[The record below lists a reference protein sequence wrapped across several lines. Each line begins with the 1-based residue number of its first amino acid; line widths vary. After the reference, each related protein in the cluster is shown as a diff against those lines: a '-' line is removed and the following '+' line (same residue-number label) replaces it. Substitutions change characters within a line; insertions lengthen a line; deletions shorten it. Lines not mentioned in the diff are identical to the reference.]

1 MKAQATNRFALRA
14 IMMVIPSFLQRRSR
28 SSQSGCNGRVARA
41 HRRKGMQGILW
52 ILVLLLAG
60 CSTGIDLRRSLHV
73 RPFDWVTY
81 GGMSSRTNQSPSVVS
96 PPLKPVWEYDA
107 VSGIA
112 GTPLVKDSV
121 ILVGTL
127 KGELHAIRLSD
138 GEGYG
143 FSTLESA
150 VVGTPVLDGNY
161 AYVTCAQGKETLTSI
176 FLQDGKR
183 QWGMQYGPIETAP
196 LMIGEFLYVTTLD
209 GTLVS
214 VKKADGTEFWKYE
227 IGAKER
233 RKPIRSS
240 PASDGEVIVFGSDDG
255 AIYAVERLTGRLRWK
270 YQTGASVFA
279 TPVLQEGVCV
289 VGSLDSV
296 LYAIDART
304 GTVRWKYDTGS
315 RIYAPASAS
324 RSLVFIGASN
334 GTIAALSLDSGRKV
348 WSFDT
353 KGPVSSAPLIAG
365 EVLYVG
371 SMDHTLYA
379 LRLQTGEKI
388 WGYEVEGRIRVS
400 PVIWGDVLLLSY
412 EDRYITALRPDVK

>member
-1 MKAQATNRFALRA
+1 MGLLSATRNMHSTKVRRFLSQARSLHSGLL
-14 IMMVIPSFLQRRSR
+14 IGLSVLFL
-28 SSQSGCNGRVARA
+28 
-41 HRRKGMQGILW
+41 I
-52 ILVLLLAG
+52 LAG
-60 CSTGIDLRRSLHV
+60 CATGIDLKRNLV
-73 RPFDWVTY
+73 TGPFDWLTY
-81 GGMSSRTNQSPSVVS
+81 GGTPGRTNQSKSVVS

-121 ILVGTL
+121 VFVGTL

-143 FSTLESA
+143 TTVLESA
-150 VVGTPVLDGNY
+150 VVGTPVVDGNC
-161 AYVTCAQGKETLTSI
+161 AYVASALGKETLTCV
-176 FLQDGKR
+176 FLRDGKR
-183 QWGMQYGPIETAP
+183 QWRAQYGAIETSP
-196 LMIGEFLYVTTLD
+196 LLIGEFLYITTLD

-214 VKKADGTEFWKYE
+214 LKKADGVQFWKYE
-227 IGAKER
+227 TAAKER

-255 AIYAVERLTGRLRWK
+255 VIYAVERLTGTPRWK

-279 TPVLQEGVCV
+279 TPVLQEGLCI

-304 GTVRWKYDTGS
+304 GRLRWKYETGS

-324 RSLVFIGASN
+324 QSLVFIGSSD
-334 GTIAALSLDSGRKV
+334 GTVTALSMDSGKKV
-348 WSFDT
+348 WSFSA
-353 KGPVSSAPLIAG
+353 KSVVSCAPLIAG
-365 EVLYVG
+365 DVLYVG
-371 SMDHTLYA
+371 SQDRTLYA

-388 WGYEVEGRIRVS
+388 WEYAVEGRIRVS
-400 PVIWGDVLLLSY
+400 PVIWGDVLLLTS
-412 EDRYITALRPDVK
+412 EDKYITALRPGVK